1 MTTAVLFIVFFA
13 LLILNV
19 PIAICLGASSI
30 AAILVAGQKLSVVA
44 VNTYSGISKTLLL
57 AIPFFIL
64 AGNIMAKAGISKR
77 LIKFVNA
84 CLGHKKGGIAI
95 VCVIVS
101 CIFGAISGSGPA
113 TVAALGSILIPAMIE
128 SGFTPSFATALMAA
142 SSSIAII
149 IPPSIAY
156 VVYASITGEN
166 VGKLFMA
173 GIIPGV
179 LVGLSLIAVVLIE
192 VKRKGITST
201 QEKASA
207 KERWTSFKDA
217 FWAFL
222 MPVIILGGI
231 YGGIFTPTEAAA
243 VAAVY
248 GLIVGI
254 FIYRE
259 VKIRDLFDILV
270 ESAKTTGSIMFII
283 GSATLF
289 SYVCTRFEI
298 SSAAEG
304 LLASIAHSRFLF
316 LLIVNIILLIAG
328 LFLDANSAMYIFIP
342 VMFPVCQKLGFN
354 PIVFGVLATVNLAIG
369 QVTPPV
375 GVNLFV
381 AISLKIKDKLGNSV
395 KVTLPQISRTVLP
408 MIIASLV
415 ILFAYTYFPRKSVKA
430 FNAELLTAQNASKI
444 ELYDNEIYDAES
456 EAAIS
461 STEWPQMTLHFA
473 CSPGETCTWAKA
485 GRYFAALM
493 KESTDGKI
501 RVVVDGFSD
510 QLTNGSQPDGIAAL
524 REGDPI
530 QLSMHSN
537 LIYSALD
544 DRFNVVSLPYIYDD
558 YADADEKFDGQAGL
572 MLKNIL
578 EDLNLHCFG
587 IAENGFRQLTNSKRP
602 VKSPADLNGL
612 KIRVAGSNLLMQS
625 YKAWGAN
632 ATNMNW
638 SETYTSLQQGTVEG
652 QENPLPSIASASVQD
667 VQKYISMWNA
677 YYDCLFFCMNGDVY
691 NSFSPE
697 QQAVLNENAQKAI
710 DYERAIN
717 RFECDKLIAEWKE
730 RGIIEV
736 VPTEEVD
743 TKAFKDAA
751 SGVIDWYKNQL
762 IATDGYPAD
771 EVEKL
776 ISLFAE

>member
-1 MTTAVLFIVFFA
+1 
-13 LLILNV
+13 
-19 PIAICLGASSI
+19 
-30 AAILVAGQKLSVVA
+30 
-44 VNTYSGISKTLLL
+44 
-57 AIPFFIL
+57 
-64 AGNIMAKAGISKR
+64 
-77 LIKFVNA
+77 
-84 CLGHKKGGIAI
+84 
-95 VCVIVS
+95 
-101 CIFGAISGSGPA
+101 
-113 TVAALGSILIPAMIE
+113 
-128 SGFTPSFATALMAA
+128 
-142 SSSIAII
+142 
-149 IPPSIAY
+149 
-156 VVYASITGEN
+156 
-166 VGKLFMA
+166 
-173 GIIPGV
+173 
-179 LVGLSLIAVVLIE
+179 
-192 VKRKGITST
+192 
-201 QEKASA
+201 
-207 KERWTSFKDA
+207 
-217 FWAFL
+217 
-222 MPVIILGGI
+222 
-231 YGGIFTPTEAAA
+231 
-243 VAAVY
+243 
-248 GLIVGI
+248 
-254 FIYRE
+254 
-259 VKIRDLFDILV
+259 
-270 ESAKTTGSIMFII
+270 
-283 GSATLF
+283 
-289 SYVCTRFEI
+289 
-298 SSAAEG
+298 
-304 LLASIAHSRFLF
+304 
-316 LLIVNIILLIAG
+316 
-328 LFLDANSAMYIFIP
+328 
-342 VMFPVCQKLGFN
+342 
-354 PIVFGVLATVNLAIG
+354 
-369 QVTPPV
+369 
-375 GVNLFV
+375 
-381 AISLKIKDKLGNSV
+381 
-395 KVTLPQISRTVLP
+395 
-408 MIIASLV
+408 
-415 ILFAYTYFPRKSVKA
+415 
-430 FNAELLTAQNASKI
+430 
-444 ELYDNEIYDAES
+444 
-456 EAAIS
+456 
-461 STEWPQMTLHFA
+461 
-473 CSPGETCTWAKA
+473 
-485 GRYFAALM
+485 
-493 KESTDGKI
+493 
-501 RVVVDGFSD
+501 
-510 QLTNGSQPDGIAAL
+510 
-524 REGDPI
+524 
-530 QLSMHSN
+530 MHSN

-602 VKSPADLNGL
+602 VKSPTDLKGL